1 MDTFIQK
8 MKIVIPKNNIIN
20 TQNSKRMND
29 HEYNVKKLIMK
40 QENNKNKGNNINQP
54 IIKCHDC

>member
-40 QENNKNKGNNINQP
+40 QENNKNKSNNISQP

>member
-20 TQNSKRMND
+20 TQNSKRMNH
-29 HEYNVKKLIMK
+29 HEYNAKKLIMK
-40 QENNKNKGNNINQP
+40 QENNKNKGNNISQP